1 MSTPISLDALDK
13 PGPIHPAATPEQD
26 ALLRWAEAHKIERNS
41 PPISGGRY
49 RTTNPATG
57 KTTGWLRMSALAR
70 TLSDQ
75 TAIIRWEKGN
85 IIRGLRA
92 DPEILARIDDD
103 NTAANVAG
111 KRGGDYLRA
120 DLGTAMHTGVEV
132 WSVHGPGALADFP
145 APYVDDL
152 RAIVAALQRHGITPD
167 PDWIEAVMIHPEF
180 EAAGRLDFLAA
191 GPWGPKL
198 RVCDLKTGRTDFGVT
213 DWAAQLAGY
222 ATSPM
227 RWRDGVIST
236 VDPDLIDKTTG
247 IIVHAQLGTG
257 ECHIYEIDLVRGREL
272 LQACY
277 EARVSR
283 RGSKD
288 LMTPHMPPTPHVAD
302 DGLPAE
308 PEFHDV
314 DEPTHIAE
322 PLGQVVDDLE
332 ARTDQWLAGRIAAL
346 NGNEQAMRVVLL
358 AWDASLPATP
368 PWTVEQRKLIEAA
381 LGAGEAAIGAP
392 FPAPR
397 PVEAKPAPE
406 PVVPEPRL
414 RPTPVHGGLV
424 DVAVCDAVADA
435 ILALGEDRIATFAGW
450 QHAAKTAGRP
460 WVDMIAGKPWSARS
474 HAAAVA
480 MGACLTHLWD
490 DDDPDALTRAALR
503 VVLGD
508 DAVQPSFTT
517 GGLLGTLTAD
527 EARRLTQIA
536 TAFGRDEPAAI
547 ESLGLAVA

>member
-1 MSTPISLDALDK
+1 MSDTVSLDALDK
-13 PGPIHPAATPEQD
+13 PGPLHPAATPEQD

-41 PPISGGRY
+41 PPVSRGHY
-49 RTTNPATG
+49 RPTDPVTG
-57 KTTGWLRMSALAR
+57 KTTGFLRMSSLAK

-75 TAIIRWEKGN
+75 TAISRWEKAN

-103 NTAANVAG
+103 SDAAKVAG
-111 KRGGDYLRA
+111 KRGGDYLKA

-132 WSVHGPGALADFP
+132 WSIDPLAATDLP
-145 APYVDDL
+145 APWDKDL
-152 RAIVAALQRHGITPD
+152 DAIVAALQRHGITPD
-167 PDWIEAVMIHPEF
+167 PDWIEAVMIHPEL
-180 EAAGRLDFLAA
+180 EAAGRLDFLAS

-236 VDPDLIDKTTG
+236 IDPELIDKETG
-247 IIVHAQLGTG
+247 IIVHAQLGAG

-288 LMTPHMPPTPHVAD
+288 LMTPHMPPTPDVAD

-308 PEFHDV
+308 PEFHD
-314 DEPTHIAE
+314 DNEPTHIAE
-322 PLGQVVDDLE
+322 SLSQVVDDLE

-368 PWTVEQRKLIEAA
+368 PWTAEQRSKIEAA

-397 PVEAKPAPE
+397 PVEATPPPE
-406 PVVPEPRL
+406 PVTPKPQL
-414 RPTPVHGGLV
+414 RPTPDHGGLV
-424 DVAVCDAVADA
+424 DVDVCDAVADEVKG
-435 ILALGEDRIATFAGW
+435 LDESRIAQFMAW
-450 QHAAKTAGRP
+450 QHEAKTAGRP
-460 WVDMIAGKPWSARS
+460 WIDMIAHKPWSART
-474 HAAAVA
+474 HAAVVA
-480 MGACLTHLWD
+480 MAACLTHLWD
-490 DDDPDALTRAALR
+490 DDHPDTLTRAALR

-508 DAVQPSFTT
+508 DAVQTSFTT
-517 GGLLGTLTAD
+517 GGLLGTLTSD
-527 EARRLTQIA
+527 EARQLTQIA
-536 TAFGRDEPAAI
+536 NAFGRGDTATI